1 MSSDGGDVL
10 RIPIEIKTDDL
21 DEIQSLINDL
31 DNAENDINVLRPKKG
46 KSTDTTSRS
55 PFERTDDD
63 TGGIFGG
70 QMQEAMPNKGRDKTS
85 NQAFTREN
93 EFNKMRDKVDNV
105 EASQATLEGTLSGMM
120 SSLFGVDMITRGVGS
135 KAAAASTSAAIG
147 AMPKG
152 FAAAGGAMGTAKGI
166 MTGGMGGMVTGLVSK
181 LVWPM
186 SVALMAIGFANSVME
201 QLFRPGGMWDRRFK
215 RDFAKESN
223 ILTSLEEKS
232 EIRAGRRVIRVTT
245 IAGLRGITNQQFSNL
260 DMLKHGIAP
269 YDLNGVAAAR
279 NLI

>member
-1 MSSDGGDVL
+1 MSSEGGDVL

-31 DNAENDINVLRPKKG
+31 DDAENDINVLRPKKG

-55 PFERTDDD
+55 PFERSDDS

-70 QMQEAMPNKGRDKTS
+70 QMQEAMPNRGRDKTS

-93 EFNKMRDKVDNV
+93 EFQKMRDKVDNV
-105 EASQATLEGTLSGMM
+105 EASQATLEGTMGNIMSGVFGADIIGRGPSGM
-120 SSLFGVDMITRGVGS
+120 
-135 KAAAASTSAAIG
+135 TSAGTNAIG
-147 AMPKG
+147 TATGAMQG
-152 FAAAGGAMGTAKGI
+152 GSAGGMI
-166 MTGGMGGMVTGLVSK
+166 TGLVSK
-181 LVWPM
+181 LVWPL
-186 SVALMAIGFANSVME
+186 SVALMGIGFANTILD
-201 QLFRPGGMWDRRFK
+201 QLFRAGGLWDRRFK
-215 RDFAKESN
+215 RDFKRESN
-223 ILTSLEEKS
+223 ILTSLEEKA

-260 DMLKHGIAP
+260 DMLKQGIAP
-269 YDLNGVAAAR
+269 YDLNGAAVAR

>member
-1 MSSDGGDVL
+1 MSSEGGDVL

-55 PFERTDDD
+55 PFERTDDE

-70 QMQEAMPNKGRDKTS
+70 QMQEAMPNRGRDKTS

-93 EFNKMRDKVDNV
+93 EFQKMRDKVDNV

-120 SSLFGVDMITRGVGS
+120 SSLFGIDIISRGVGS
-135 KAAAASTSAAIG
+135 KASASVAIG
-147 AMPKG
+147 SMPKG

-181 LVWPM
+181 LVWPL
-186 SVALMAIGFANSVME
+186 SIALMAIGFVNSVIDE
-201 QLFRPGGMWDRRFK
+201 LFKAGGIWDRRFK
-215 RDFAKESN
+215 RDFKRESN
-223 ILTSLEEKS
+223 IMTSLEEKA

-245 IAGLRGITNQQFSNL
+245 ISGLRGITNQQFSNL
-260 DMLKHGIAP
+260 DLLKHNIAP
-269 YDLNGVAAAR
+269 YDLNGVAASR